1 MTTRDVDLHGEA
13 FFDVKDDAKRPFR
26 VHARGAVTEVL
37 GTEFSV
43 RAYPDD
49 PATVVVVA
57 SGKVE
62 MTRGEESTSGSPR
75 PSVVLGRKQMG
86 RLESKGNLTV
96 IDDVDVDALHAWRAG
111 RLAFE
116 ERPLREVI
124 RELERWYDLEIH
136 LGDSS
141 LVDVPVTASLSNYT
155 ADQALAIVAATLD
168 VRQIRQGRTVKLI
181 SADRQ

>member
-1 MTTRDVDLHGEA
+1 
-13 FFDVKDDAKRPFR
+13 
-26 VHARGAVTEVL
+26 
-37 GTEFSV
+37 
-43 RAYPDD
+43 
-49 PATVVVVA
+49 VVVA
-57 SGKVE
+57 SGRVALA
-62 MTRGEESTSGSPR
+62 
-75 PSVVLGRKQMG
+75 SVSLGRGQMG
-86 RLESKGNLTV
+86 RVESSGKLTV
-96 IDDVDVDALHAWRAG
+96 VDNVDLGALHAWRVG

-168 VRQIRQGRTVKLI
+168 VRQIRQGRTVQLI
-181 SADRQ
+181 SADRP